1 MHMPSIVRRKRSGK
15 IYYCLYHDTKGG
27 IRRQYEKYLGKSV
40 PPDVEERKDKFMMK
54 VLRKEWEPRLRSIR
68 DGFER
73 ECCMMPQAILE
84 KQLNTFAVKF
94 TYNTQRIE
102 GSTLTLKD
110 TALLLDDGITP
121 ASRPVADVLEAIAH
135 RKVFL
140 DAIREGG
147 PSMDMVA
154 EWHRMLFESTK
165 KEIAGEIRDYDVRVG
180 QSKFLPPPHG
190 AVGALVRAFFEWYE
204 ANRNVTNPVEL
215 AALVHLKFVTIH
227 PFGDGNGRVSRL
239 MMNHALYG
247 AGYPMMDVEYTDRRS
262 YYKALERS
270 QTKDVEWPFVQWFVR
285 RYLRMYAKYLV
296 QS

>member
-1 MHMPSIVRRKRSGK
+1 MPSVARRKRSGK
-15 IYYCLYHDTKGG
+15 VYYYLYHDAKGG
-27 IRRQYEKYLGKSV
+27 IRRQYEEYLGKSI

-54 VLRKEWEPRLRSIR
+54 VLRKEWEPRLKSIR
-68 DGFER
+68 DGFES
-73 ECCMMPQAILE
+73 ECGVMPQPILE
-84 KQLNTFAVKF
+84 KHLNIFAVKF

-121 ASRPVADVLEAIAH
+121 VRRPVADVLEAIAH
-135 RKVFL
+135 KKVFL

-147 PSMDMVA
+147 MSMDLVV

-165 KEIAGEIRDYDVRVG
+165 KEIAGKIRDYDVRVG
-180 QSKFLPPPHG
+180 QSKFLPPPHD
-190 AVGALVRAFFEWYE
+190 AVGALVRAFFGWYE

-239 MMNHALYG
+239 MMNHVLYG
-247 AGYPMMDVEYTDRRS
+247 SGYPMMDVEYGDRMS

-285 RYLRMYAKYLV
+285 RYLRMYDKYLV